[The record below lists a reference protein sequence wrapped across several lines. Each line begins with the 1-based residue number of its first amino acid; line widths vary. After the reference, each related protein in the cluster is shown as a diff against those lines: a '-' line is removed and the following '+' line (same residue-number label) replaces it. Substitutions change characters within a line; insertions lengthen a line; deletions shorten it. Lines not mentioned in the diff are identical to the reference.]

1 MRFAAFAAFLLA
13 ACSSASPA
21 GDSKPT
27 GGVPPIASRGLS
39 CESAVVIEARNTD
52 EGIKRENAW
61 IRENYP
67 GARKEGQSLMTCNE
81 KPADAIHIVTADG
94 NKVTIYFD
102 ISGWFGKW

>member
-1 MRFAAFAAFLLA
+1 MRFAAFAAVLLA
-13 ACSSASPA
+13 ACSSTPPA
-21 GDSKPT
+21 ADTAPT
-27 GGVPPIASRGLS
+27 GGVPIASRGLS
-39 CESAVVIEARNTD
+39 CESAVVIEARSTD

-67 GARKEGQSLMTCNE
+67 GARKEGQSLMTCND

>member
-1 MRFAAFAAFLLA
+1 MRFAAFAALLLA
-13 ACSSASPA
+13 ACSSAPTA
-21 GDSKPT
+21 GDAKPT
-27 GGVPPIASRGLS
+27 GGVPIASRGLS

-52 EGIKRENAW
+52 AGINREMAW

-67 GARKEGQSLMTCNE
+67 GSKIEGQSLTKCND
-81 KPADAIHIVTADG
+81 KPADAIHLVTADG